1 VILVAKQRFYDNPK
15 DLLNE
20 TYNADKFPLADKTAN
35 AWVMP
40 LDMVQ
45 DVDALAYDRFYN
57 EEWNKIINDINKK
70 QQ

>member
-1 VILVAKQRFYDNPK
+1 MERKKFYNNPK

-20 TYNADKFPLADKTAN
+20 TYNGDKFPIVDKHAN

-45 DVDALAYDRFYN
+45 DVDALAYDRFYE
-57 EEWNKIINDINKK
+57 EEWNKVINNVNKK
-70 QQ
+70 QH

>member
-1 VILVAKQRFYDNPK
+1 MERKKFYNNPK

-20 TYNADKFPLADKTAN
+20 TYNRDKFPIVDKHAN

-45 DVDALAYDRFYN
+45 DVDALAYDRFYE
-57 EEWNKIINDINKK
+57 EEWNKVINNVNKK
-70 QQ
+70 HH

>member
-1 VILVAKQRFYDNPK
+1 MEKKRIYNNPK

-20 TYNADKFPLADKTAN
+20 TYNGDKFELVDKTAN

-45 DVDALAYDRFYN
+45 DVDALAYNRFYE
-57 EEWNKIINDINKK
+57 EEWNKVISDINKK
-70 QQ
+70 QH

>member
-1 VILVAKQRFYDNPK
+1 MQKRKYYNNPK

-20 TYNADKFPLADKTAN
+20 TYNGDQFQLVDKKAN

-45 DVDALAYDRFYN
+45 DVDALAYDRFYE
-57 EEWNKIINDINKK
+57 EEWNKVITDINNQKH
-70 QQ
+70 